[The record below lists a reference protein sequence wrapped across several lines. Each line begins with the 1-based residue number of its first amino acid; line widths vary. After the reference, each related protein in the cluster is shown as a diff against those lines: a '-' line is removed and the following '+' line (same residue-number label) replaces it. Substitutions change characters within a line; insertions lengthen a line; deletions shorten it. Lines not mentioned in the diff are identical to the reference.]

1 MSKKKLYV
9 TERQLE
15 ILKKLVE
22 QSTNK
27 LIQES
32 SDMNLANI
40 NQSREYTE
48 LIFEH
53 AELSVILEHPKAV
66 QLIEEFKA

>member
-32 SDMNLANI
+32 YDMNLANI
-40 NQSREYTE
+40 EQSRELTNV
-48 LIFEH
+48 IFEH